1 MLHCFRLDYVLIS
14 ESAALTRKRHQV
26 LIRAL
31 KLNNIWTCWLGPVLS
46 EDHLRLLDAAGMSS
60 NLKSRGSQKLK
71 SGKIGST
78 PIDNFVKPRY
88 SKV

>member
-1 MLHCFRLDYVLIS
+1 MLGTSVLF
-14 ESAALTRKRHQV
+14 
-26 LIRAL
+26 RAL
-31 KLNNIWTCWLGPVLS
+31 KLNNMWPCWQGLVRS
-46 EDHLRLLDAAGMSS
+46 EDRLRLLDAAGMSS

-88 SKV
+88 AKV